1 MRRRVRDGMRFG
13 ACAALLPLLAACA
26 SPARQAPAPGGT
38 TTGAVVVPESRPG
51 QSIGYLDAPAFNSRA
66 LLPAPPAPG
75 SAAQAHDDAIAA
87 RSLALHGT
95 ARWRQATVDAD
106 LTFPAAEPLFAC
118 ALGVEIDSART
129 PHLVRLLRRS
139 LADASNA
146 GRAAKDH
153 WQRGRPFVQNG
164 APVCTPE
171 ETPRMAPGASYP
183 SGHTA
188 IGWTWTLALVELA
201 PERADT
207 LLQRGRAFGESRLV
221 CNVHWHS
228 DIVEGER
235 VGAATFARLQASPE
249 FRADLAAARDEIA
262 AQRAAAATPSHC
274 DTETIGLRQSPI
286 PAADARD

>member
-1 MRRRVRDGMRFG
+1 MRTRVRDGVRITACGALLSMLV
-13 ACAALLPLLAACA
+13 ACAL
-26 SPARQAPAPGGT
+26 PAREASAPGA
-38 TTGAVVVPESRPG
+38 AVVVPESRPG
-51 QSIGYLDAPAFNSRA
+51 VTIGYLDAPAFDSRA
-66 LLPAPPAPG
+66 LLPAPPASG
-75 SAAQAHDDAIAA
+75 SAAQVHDEAIAA
-87 RSLALHGT
+87 RSLALHDT

-118 ALGVEIDSART
+118 ALGVEISAART

-139 LADASNA
+139 LADAANA

-153 WQRGRPFVQNG
+153 WQRGRPFVRNE

-171 ETPRMAPGASYP
+171 DLPKLRHGASYP

-188 IGWTWTLALVELA
+188 IGWAWTLALVELA
-201 PERADT
+201 PERSDA

-249 FRADLAAARDEIA
+249 FRADLDAARTEIA
-262 AQRAAAATPSHC
+262 AQRAAGATPTHC
-274 DTETIGLRQSPI
+274 DTEAIGLRQSPI

>member
-1 MRRRVRDGMRFG
+1 MRPGVRATTCG
-13 ACAALLPLLAACA
+13 ALLAVLAACA
-26 SPARQAPAPGGT
+26 SPVRDAARPAD
-38 TTGAVVVPESRPG
+38 AVVVPESRPG
-51 QSIGYLDAPAFNSRA
+51 HTIGYLDAPAFDSRA

-75 SAAQAHDDAIAA
+75 SAAQAHDDAVAQ

-95 ARWRQATVDAD
+95 PRWRQATVDAD

-118 ALGVEIDSART
+118 ALGVTISREAT

-153 WQRGRPFVQNG
+153 WQRGRPFVRNA
-164 APVCTPE
+164 APVCTPGDV
-171 ETPRMAPGASYP
+171 PRMAGSASYP

-188 IGWTWTLALVELA
+188 IGWTWALALVELA
-201 PERADT
+201 PERADL

-235 VGAATFARLQASPE
+235 VGAATFARLQASPA
-249 FRADLAAARDEIA
+249 FRADMAAAHDEIA
-262 AQRAAAATPSHC
+262 AQRAAGATPRHC
-274 DTETIGLRQSPI
+274 DTEAIGLRQSPI

>member
-1 MRRRVRDGMRFG
+1 MHRRVRGGARVAACG
-13 ACAALLPLLAACA
+13 ALLSVLVACAL
-26 SPARQAPAPGGT
+26 PARQASAPGA
-38 TTGAVVVPESRPG
+38 AVVVPESRPG
-51 QSIGYLDAPAFNSRA
+51 VTIGYLDAPAFDSRA

-75 SAAQAHDDAIAA
+75 SAAQAHDDAIAV
-87 RSLALHGT
+87 RSLALHDT

-106 LTFPAAEPLFAC
+106 LTFPAAGPLFAC
-118 ALGVEIDSART
+118 ALGVEISAART

-153 WQRGRPFVQNG
+153 WQRARPFVRNA

-171 ETPRMAPGASYP
+171 DMPRLTASASYP
-183 SGHTA
+183 SGHAA
-188 IGWTWTLALVELA
+188 IGRAWTLALVELA
-201 PERADT
+201 PERADA

-221 CNVHWHS
+221 CNLHWHS

-235 VGAATFARLQASPE
+235 VGAATLARLQASPE
-249 FRADLAAARDEIA
+249 FRGDLDAARDEIA
-262 AQRAAAATPSHC
+262 AQRAAGATPMHC

>member
-1 MRRRVRDGMRFG
+1 MTGRVRDGLRVAVCG
-13 ACAALLPLLAACA
+13 ALLPVLAACA
-26 SPARQAPAPGGT
+26 LSARPGG
-38 TTGAVVVPESRPG
+38 APIEVVVPESRPG
-51 QSIGYLDAPAFNSRA
+51 VSIGYLDAPAFDSRV

-75 SAAQAHDDAIAA
+75 SAAQAYDDHIAR
-87 RSLALHGT
+87 RSLALHDT

-106 LTFPAAEPLFAC
+106 LSFPAAEPLFAC
-118 ALGVEIDSART
+118 ALGVEISADRT

-153 WQRGRPFVQNG
+153 WQRGRPFVRNG

-171 ETPRMAPGASYP
+171 DVERLTTSASYP

-188 IGWTWTLALVELA
+188 IGWAWTLALVELA
-201 PERADT
+201 PERSDA
-207 LLQRGRAFGESRLV
+207 LLQRGRTFGESRLV

-235 VGAATFARLQASPE
+235 VGAATFARLQASPD
-249 FRADLAAARDEIA
+249 FRADLDAARVEIA
-262 AQRAAAATPSHC
+262 AQRAAGATPAHC

>member
-1 MRRRVRDGMRFG
+1 MRPRVRDGVRVAACGAVLSMLV
-13 ACAALLPLLAACA
+13 ACAL
-26 SPARQAPAPGGT
+26 PAREAPAADA
-38 TTGAVVVPESRPG
+38 AVVVPESRPG
-51 QSIGYLDAPAFNSRA
+51 VSIGYLDAPAFDSRA

-87 RSLALHGT
+87 RSLVLHDT

-118 ALGVEIDSART
+118 ALGVEISAART

-153 WQRGRPFVQNG
+153 WQRGRPLMQNR
-164 APVCTPE
+164 APVCTPQDMPKLR
-171 ETPRMAPGASYP
+171 TGASYP

-188 IGWTWTLALVELA
+188 IGWAWTLALVELA
-201 PERADT
+201 PERSDA

-221 CNVHWHS
+221 CNVHWYS

-235 VGAATFARLQASPE
+235 VGAATYARLQASPE
-249 FRADLAAARDEIA
+249 FRADLDAARAEIA
-262 AQRAAAATPSHC
+262 AQRAAGATPAHC

>member
-1 MRRRVRDGMRFG
+1 MHPRARECVRVPACGALLSVLV
-13 ACAALLPLLAACA
+13 ACAV
-26 SPARQAPAPGGT
+26 PARDTPAPVAAGG
-38 TTGAVVVPESRPG
+38 VPESSSG
-51 QSIGYLDAPAFNSRA
+51 VTIGYLDAPAFDSRA

-87 RSLALHGT
+87 RSLVLHDT
-95 ARWRQATVDAD
+95 ARWRQATIDAD

-118 ALGVEIDSART
+118 ALGVEISAART

-153 WQRGRPFVQNG
+153 WQRGRPFARNE

-171 ETPRMAPGASYP
+171 DLPGLRHGASYP

-201 PERADT
+201 PERSDA

-235 VGAATFARLQASPE
+235 VGAATFARLQTSPA
-249 FRADLAAARDEIA
+249 FTADLDAARAEIA
-262 AQRAAAATPSHC
+262 AQRAAGAAPAHC
-274 DTETIGLRQSPI
+274 DSEAIGLRQSPI

>member
-1 MRRRVRDGMRFG
+1 MRPRVRDGLRVA
-13 ACAALLPLLAACA
+13 ACGALLPVLAACA
-26 SPARQAPAPGGT
+26 LPARDGNAPVSPGHE
-38 TTGAVVVPESRPG
+38 VVVPESRPG
-51 QSIGYLDAPAFNSRA
+51 VSIGYLDAPAFDSRA

-75 SAAQAHDDAIAA
+75 SAAQAYDDDIAR
-87 RSLALHGT
+87 RSLALHDT

-106 LTFPAAEPLFAC
+106 LSFPAAEPLFAC
-118 ALGVEIDSART
+118 ALGIEIDREAT

-146 GRAAKDH
+146 GRAAKDQ
-153 WQRGRPFVQNG
+153 WQRQRPFVRNG

-171 ETPRMAPGASYP
+171 DLPRMAHSASYP

-188 IGWTWTLALVELA
+188 IGWTWALTLVELA
-201 PERADT
+201 PERSDA

-235 VGAATFARLQASPE
+235 VGAATFARLQASPD
-249 FRADLAAARDEIA
+249 FRADLDAARVEIA
-262 AQRAAAATPSHC
+262 AQRAAGATPRHC
-274 DTETIGLRQSPI
+274 DTETVGLRQSPV
-286 PAADARD
+286 PTADARD

>member
-1 MRRRVRDGMRFG
+1 MHRRVRDGMRVAVCG
-13 ACAALLPLLAACA
+13 ALLGSLAACA
-26 SPARQAPAPGGT
+26 LPARETAAPGG
-38 TTGAVVVPESRPG
+38 AVSVPESRPG
-51 QSIGYLDAPAFNSRA
+51 VTIGYLDAPAFDSRA

-87 RSLALHGT
+87 RSLALHDT

-118 ALGVEIDSART
+118 ALGVEIDRDRT

-153 WQRGRPFVQNG
+153 WQRGRPFVHNA
-164 APVCTPE
+164 APVCTPGV
-171 ETPRMAPGASYP
+171 TASASYP
-183 SGHTA
+183 SGHAA

-201 PERADT
+201 PERADA

-235 VGAATFARLQASPE
+235 VGAATFARLQGSPE
-249 FRADLAAARDEIA
+249 FRADLAAARNEIS
-262 AQRAAAATPSHC
+262 AQRAAGAIPTHC
-274 DTETIGLRQSPI
+274 DGEAVGLRQSPV

>member
-1 MRRRVRDGMRFG
+1 MRLRVRGRVRIA
-13 ACAALLPLLAACA
+13 ACGALLSVLAACA
-26 SPARQAPAPGGT
+26 LPAREAPGA
-38 TTGAVVVPESRPG
+38 AVVVPESRPG
-51 QSIGYLDAPAFNSRA
+51 VTVGYLDAPAFDSRA

-87 RSLALHGT
+87 RSLALQGT
-95 ARWRQATVDAD
+95 ARWRQAAVDAD

-118 ALGVEIDSART
+118 ALGVEIDAQRT

-153 WQRGRPFVQNG
+153 WQRVRPFAGNA
-164 APVCTPE
+164 APVCTPHDSAKLA
-171 ETPRMAPGASYP
+171 TSASYP

-188 IGWTWTLALVELA
+188 IGWAWTLALVELA
-201 PERADT
+201 PGRADV
-207 LLQRGRAFGESRLV
+207 LLQRGRSFGESRLV

-235 VGAATFARLQASPE
+235 VGAATYARLQASPA
-249 FRADLAAARDEIA
+249 FRADLVAARSEIA
-262 AQRAAAATPSHC
+262 AQRAAGAMPQHC
-274 DTETIGLRQSPI
+274 DAETVGLRQSPL
-286 PAADARD
+286 PAAGARE

>member
-1 MRRRVRDGMRFG
+1 MPRRVRDGLRAA
-13 ACAALLPLLAACA
+13 ACGALLPMLVACA
-26 SPARQAPAPGGT
+26 LPARDT
-38 TTGAVVVPESRPG
+38 TTADAVVVPESSPG
-51 QSIGYLDAPAFNSRA
+51 RSIGYLDGPAFDSRA
-66 LLPAPPAPG
+66 LLPAPPAPR
-75 SAAQAHDDAIAA
+75 SAAQAHDDAIAQ
-87 RSLALHGT
+87 RSLALHDT

-106 LTFPAAEPLFAC
+106 LEFPAAEPLYAC
-118 ALGVEIDSART
+118 ALGVEISRDAT

-171 ETPRMAPGASYP
+171 EVPRMTRSASYP

-188 IGWTWTLALVELA
+188 IGWTWALALVEVA
-201 PERADT
+201 PERSDQ

-235 VGAATFARLQASPE
+235 VGAATFARLQTSPE
-249 FRADLAAARDEIA
+249 FRADVEAARREVA
-262 AQRAAAATPSHC
+262 AQRAAGAIPAHC
-274 DTETIGLRQSPI
+274 DAEAIGLRQSPI

>member
-1 MRRRVRDGMRFG
+1 MSRRVRDGLRVAVCGVMM
-13 ACAALLPLLAACA
+13 PVLAACA
-26 SPARQAPAPGGT
+26 LPARETATAVP
-38 TTGAVVVPESRPG
+38 VVVPESSAGRT
-51 QSIGYLDAPAFNSRA
+51 IGYLDAPAFDSRA

-75 SAAQAHDDAIAA
+75 SAAQAHDDAIAQ
-87 RSLALHGT
+87 RSLALHDT

-106 LTFPAAEPLFAC
+106 LDFPAAEPLFAC
-118 ALGVEIDSART
+118 ALGVEISMQAT

-153 WQRGRPFVQNG
+153 WQRSRPFVQNG
-164 APVCTPE
+164 APVCTPGDL
-171 ETPRMAPGASYP
+171 PRMTHSASYP

-188 IGWTWTLALVELA
+188 IGWTWALALVELA
-201 PERADT
+201 PERADA

-235 VGAATFARLQASPE
+235 VGAATFARLQASQAY
-249 FRADLAAARDEIA
+249 RADVDAARREVA
-262 AQRAAAATPSHC
+262 AQRAAGATPRHC
-274 DTETIGLRQSPI
+274 DAEAVGLRQSPV
-286 PAADARD
+286 PTADARD